1 MKTHNLPM
9 DRFPLVR
16 PTRLRPENRLPE
28 GPILDAEWWE
38 DEPAAVIEPLPPQ
51 RAQRHRPPDRAGHQ
65 LACTAYRQAAHFQ
78 A

>member
-1 MKTHNLPM
+1 MTYHLPIG
-9 DRFPLVR
+9 RPRPAR
-16 PTRLRPENRLPE
+16 PTRLLPE
-28 GPILDAEWWE
+28 DRLEAGPILDAEWWE

-65 LACTAYRQAAHFQ
+65 LACTAYRQAAHFY